1 MDSGSGIAEPA
12 EDGISRE
19 TGECSRQLDHFIVDE
34 ETSSSERH
42 KQDSKVCWANRQLAL
57 RTLDRRKVTEAQIS
71 VFTLLAWE
79 PLAHFVKI
87 PRRIFTV
94 TLEASCSRS

>member
-42 KQDSKVCWANRQLAL
+42 KQDSKVC
-57 RTLDRRKVTEAQIS
+57 
-71 VFTLLAWE
+71 
-79 PLAHFVKI
+79 
-87 PRRIFTV
+87 
-94 TLEASCSRS
+94 